1 MELLHSDQVT
11 AAAAPFTARYCA
23 TLWEPLPGTGERIV
37 ALVSVESHE
46 STAKVIAPGTYL
58 VISAERLRRLLGRQR
73 AAAAHAILQECA
85 QFMTTRQQAGQPLD
99 ELKPLFQGF
108 QVGPAFVARAYS
120 VEQLLSAAVRSIS
133 AFGSADGMIEE
144 EEQRQSPRHMVRTA
158 EFLAHLRRLITAT
171 SKDLASRFDVP
182 LPGRDGVP
190 EVVID
195 YAHGPLAV
203 QVTSLPVT
211 RRQVEH
217 SEREA
222 HAKMFELDVARSQM
236 AGNPLRAAVLV
247 NTDALAHD
255 IAEEGQIHAQSLRTR
270 VAQFARHKGFEVFEA
285 DSPLVAET
293 LLNQLAITD

>member
-1 MELLHSDQVT
+1 MELLQSDQVT

-46 STAKVIAPGTYL
+46 STSKVIAPGTYL

-73 AAAAHAILQECA
+73 ATAAHAILLECA
-85 QFMTTRQQAGQPLD
+85 QFMTTRQQAGQPLE

-144 EEQRQSPRHMVRTA
+144 EEQRQSPRHMIRTA
-158 EFLAHLRRLITAT
+158 EFLAHLRRIVTAT
-171 SKDLASRFDVP
+171 SKDFASRFDVP

-195 YAHGPLAV
+195 YADGPLAV

-211 RRQVEH
+211 PRQVEH

-222 HAKMFELDVARSQM
+222 NAKMFELDVARSQM
-236 AGNPLRAAVLV
+236 AGNHLRATVLV
-247 NTDALAHD
+247 NTDALASD
-255 IAEEGQIHAQSLRTR
+255 VSAEGQRHAAQLKSR
-270 VAQFARHKGFEVFEA
+270 VLQFARHKGFEVLEA
-285 DSPLVAET
+285 DSPADAVE
-293 LLNQLAITD
+293 LLERMAR